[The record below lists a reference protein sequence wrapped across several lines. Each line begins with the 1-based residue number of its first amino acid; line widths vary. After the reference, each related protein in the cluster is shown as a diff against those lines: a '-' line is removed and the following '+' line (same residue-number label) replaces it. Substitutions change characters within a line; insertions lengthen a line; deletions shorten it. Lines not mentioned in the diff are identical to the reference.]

1 MVSVRFLLP
10 LAVFPFGVVLH
21 AILNGFPSFG
31 VSLFAWIFC
40 PLSGFCSCVESSAC
54 VYSVFRVGAVFI
66 FVQCL
71 HGCSEMQVNVHE
83 VSFARDLLIF
93 RSSFVSRVLFLASS
107 WFYAAGVFAGIRCGS
122 PRGCICSGYPLASI
136 CCGGVFAG
144 IRCRHPCVYTLPA
157 YSCMLGCSGS
167 SAASPASCGLCTV
180 SSRCRCLTGS
190 RPGVSTC
197 SEVVLSS
204 SARSL
209 LVCVVGFLLA
219 RAVFF

>member
-1 MVSVRFLLP
+1 MVSVRFLSP
-10 LAVFPFGVVLH
+10 LAVFPFGVILH
-21 AILNGFPSFG
+21 GILNGFPSFG
-31 VSLFAWIFC
+31 VSLFSMDF
-40 PLSGFCSCVESSAC
+40 LSVVCFCSCVESSAC

-136 CCGGVFAG
+136 CCGCLRG
-144 IRCRHPCVYTLPA
+144 YTLPA
-157 YSCMLGCSGS
+157 SSCVYVAGIF
-167 SAASPASCGLCTV
+167 V
-180 SSRCRCLTGS
+180 H
-190 RPGVSTC
+190 
-197 SEVVLSS
+197 
-204 SARSL
+204 ARL
-209 LVCVVGFLLA
+209 FRVVGGFSSFLWFVHG
-219 RAVFF
+219 VFKVPLSYRFQAGCFNVF